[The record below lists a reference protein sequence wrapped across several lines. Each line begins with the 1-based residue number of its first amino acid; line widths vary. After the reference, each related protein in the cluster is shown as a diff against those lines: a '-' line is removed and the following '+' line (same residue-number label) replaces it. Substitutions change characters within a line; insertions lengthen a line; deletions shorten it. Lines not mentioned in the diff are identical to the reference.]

1 MTTKNNKKESANKVS
16 NAANVIAKF
25 TENTKGLLSSNLGT
39 KKSSIYKEELFES
52 LAEKEKKSLRKK
64 FRNMLFSA
72 AKGIIDESNKEKKE
86 KLVNAFNELY
96 LQVYKVND
104 YSLQSVCNE
113 NLSKEKKDIL
123 SKVLE
128 ICKK

>member
-1 MTTKNNKKESANKVS
+1 MTTKNNKKESANKVN

-104 YSLQSVCNE
+104 YTLQSVCNE